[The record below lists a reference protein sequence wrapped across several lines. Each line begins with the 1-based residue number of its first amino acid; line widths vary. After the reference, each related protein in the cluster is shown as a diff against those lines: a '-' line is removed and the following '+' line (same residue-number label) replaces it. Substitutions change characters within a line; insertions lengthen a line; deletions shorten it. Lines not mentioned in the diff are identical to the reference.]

1 MRRPSLPALLA
12 QVRACTLCAPYLPLG
27 PRPVLQAHASARI
40 LIASQAP
47 GRKVHL
53 SGIPFDDASGERLRD
68 WLGLSRE
75 TFYNPRQVA
84 ILPMG
89 FCFPGTGRSGD
100 LPPRP
105 ECAPAWRDALL
116 ARLPAIEFT
125 LAIGRYA
132 QVWHLPA
139 GGKPLTEV
147 VRDWRAHWPHAVAL
161 PHPSPRNNVWLARNP
176 WFERELVPRLQARVR
191 QVLDASAPPGPRSAR
206 ASR

>member
-75 TFYNPRQVA
+75 TFYDPRQVA

>member
-1 MRRPSLPALLA
+1 MRRPSLPALLT

-89 FCFPGTGRSGD
+89 FCFPGTGRPGD

-176 WFERELVPRLQARVR
+176 WFERQLVPRLQARVR

>member
-1 MRRPSLPALLA
+1 MRRPSLPALLT

-89 FCFPGTGRSGD
+89 FCFPGMGRSGD

-176 WFERELVPRLQARVR
+176 WFERQLVPRLQARVR